1 MSDDKASEKT
11 ITRPLPRLN
20 EQDTGAFWAAT
31 KEKQFTYQQCEK
43 TGEVVW
49 HPRRHSTG
57 SVNGELATKVS
68 KGEGQIYSFSV
79 VRLSYHP
86 FFKTKAPYVVAY
98 VDLDEGPRFL
108 TNVVGIENPLED
120 VHIGQRVKI
129 EWEEHEELSIPLVR
143 PID

>member
-1 MSDDKASEKT
+1 MSDHKASEKT
-11 ITRPLPRLN
+11 VTRPLPRLN
-20 EQDTGAFWAAT
+20 ELDTGAFLAAT
-31 KEKQFTYQQCEK
+31 KDKQFTYQQCEK
-43 TGEVVW
+43 NEKVIW
-49 HPRRHSTG
+49 HPRSHSTG
-57 SVNGELATKVS
+57 SVNGENVTKIS
-68 KGEGQIYSFSV
+68 KGEGAIYSFSV

-129 EWEEHEELSIPLVR
+129 DWEEHEELCIPLVR

>member
-1 MSDDKASEKT
+1 M
-11 ITRPLPRLN
+11 
-20 EQDTGAFWAAT
+20 
-31 KEKQFTYQQCEK
+31 
-43 TGEVVW
+43 
-49 HPRRHSTG
+49 
-57 SVNGELATKVS
+57 
-68 KGEGQIYSFSV
+68 

-120 VHIGQRVKI
+120 VQIGQRVKI
-129 EWEEHEELSIPLVR
+129 DWEEHEELAIPLVR